1 MPAAECAI
9 GLEDEP
15 LMMSDAFRERM
26 EIFHRLLIDLPG
38 IEAPAPEGAFYI
50 LADIRGTGMDDIEF
64 AQQALSE
71 ANVQVIPA
79 SLMEG
84 GEGLVR
90 LSGSTSIQQIEEGVR
105 RLRQWL
111 ESR

>member
-1 MPAAECAI
+1 
-9 GLEDEP
+9 
-15 LMMSDAFRERM
+15 
-26 EIFHRLLIDLPG
+26 
-38 IEAPAPEGAFYI
+38 
-50 LADIRGTGMDDIEF
+50 MDDIEF

-90 LSGSTSIQQIEEGVR
+90 LSGGTSIEQIEEGVR